1 MSITQII
8 LIVIIIFFLYLI
20 FFKNRVVISEN
31 MANTEFHKNDDY
43 NV

>member
-8 LIVIIIFFLYLI
+8 IIVFSIFFLYLI